1 MSKLPGTHWH
11 LAAGGADGPR
21 MAYGRK
27 ETLVAG
33 KTYRIR
39 RTPIPRVRGFHASKR
54 VIDALHYGGGPWLS
68 RVTLGGVV
76 ISHEGDKHVAQ
87 ERTHH
92 GFVDATMVLH
102 EFACW
107 CAERALKAEEKAGRK
122 VDPRSWEALKVK
134 RRWLRGEAL
143 DGELIAAVNA
153 AYDAVSNTVYT
164 VAAEAAYN
172 AAVSAGVNVAYDV
185 PYIPSRAAYS
195 ASYNAAYNAVSSA
208 AFKAERAVQNRRL
221 SVMVTTL
228 LKEKGSK

>member
-1 MSKLPGTHWH
+1 
-11 LAAGGADGPR
+11 
-21 MAYGRK
+21 
-27 ETLVAG
+27 
-33 KTYRIR
+33 
-39 RTPIPRVRGFHASKR
+39 
-54 VIDALHYGGGPWLS
+54 
-68 RVTLGGVV
+68 
-76 ISHEGDKHVAQ
+76 
-87 ERTHH
+87 
-92 GFVDATMVLH
+92 MVLH

-195 ASYNAAYNAVSSA
+195 ASYNAAYNAVSEAAYNAAVSDVGIGAFNARVTVNDAYAVSSA